1 MSDLAKINN
10 FCKLIT
16 KKDRDY
22 PNSLKSLVGISDKT
36 RGIMLKVIKK
46 YQKGKTKQ
54 NAGYVETE
62 LIRRFL
68 DPAPFLNTPIKE
80 VEGPVALYQM
90 SHPNS
95 KKYPRIFY
103 LIGDVHVKQS
113 KCPGYSIVKWIHDT
127 IVNSPCF
134 IDVYLESPY
143 HYKKY
148 RMIKEKWIDPNTYL
162 MDMYYGFEKCFKKQ
176 TMLDFDVCQTSRFHY
191 TDIRKICKT
200 RGAMDGSIIFH
211 YKDPIYT
218 SFDKTAVNKFI
229 DYLINKES
237 IIHKRIQKQ
246 FDNIIDKPIRT
257 ALEQSFQKCQEKY
270 LGYIRRV
277 QTADI
282 GKNIE
287 DVIGY
292 ESVCSY
298 QICLMDYYLMGR
310 CFRNYEGDLRGA
322 KGVKY
327 RRPSY
332 NNIIYTGDLHTE
344 NYVKIL
350 TELGFKIDFKDIN
363 EEVEDIDAL
372 VAKTPG
378 MSNEQ
383 RFNTIPDFQCL
394 DVSKMKQPMF
404 HQRYKVGGVIE

>member
-1 MSDLAKINN
+1 MDDLAKIIN
-10 FCKLIT
+10 FCELIT

-22 PNSLKSLVGISDKT
+22 PNSLKSLAGISDKT
-36 RGIMLKVIKK
+36 KGIMLKVIKK

-200 RGAMDGSIIFH
+200 
-211 YKDPIYT
+211 
-218 SFDKTAVNKFI
+218 I
-229 DYLINKES
+229 DLLLNKES
-237 IIHKRIQKQ
+237 FIHKRIQKQ
-246 FDNIIDKPIRT
+246 FDNITDKNIRT

-270 LGYIRRV
+270 IRRV

-282 GKNIE
+282 DTGKKIK
-287 DVIGY
+287 DIIDYGKILA
-292 ESVCSY
+292 Y
-298 QICLMDYYLMGR
+298 QMCLMDYYLMGR